1 MEEERKE
8 KKEASAGKKQYYLKA
23 LEKWAKDHGDDP
35 AAVRVEMKPTIKA
48 PKTTEGILQN
58 KQANRNNNTLG
69 MQFGEL
75 STNHC
80 KEVVPYELN
89 RKGDTG
95 TKVTDMAV
103 VEEANK
109 RWKAATDKMKMA
121 EFKNETIK
129 SIGPGKAVQV
139 DICAPESGP
148 DPKKRKVSDDD
159 DEDEESLSKKVKK

>member
-1 MEEERKE
+1 
-8 KKEASAGKKQYYLKA
+8 
-23 LEKWAKDHGDDP
+23 
-35 AAVRVEMKPTIKA
+35 MKPTIKA
-48 PKTTEGILQN
+48 PKTAEGILQN

-129 SIGPGKAVQV
+129 V
-139 DICAPESGP
+139 SGQARP
-148 DPKKRKVSDDD
+148 CRSTFVPLQAALIRKNAKYRTMTTRTRSLCRKK
-159 DEDEESLSKKVKK
+159 